1 MYDIV
6 VLGSINLDII
16 TECADFPNRGDTAF
30 CKSIN
35 MMPGGKGN
43 NQAVSAAK
51 FGKSVCFIGAI
62 GDDSPGKQLRE
73 NLKSRNI
80 ADNHVVVKQK
90 SETGS
95 CVGLI
100 DQDGENT
107 LLVNPGANM
116 DLSSEDI
123 TKTFDKIE
131 GKILLVQME
140 TSKESVLT
148 AMKKAKE
155 KGMFVILDPA
165 PVDGICRDA
174 FIYADLIIPNSHE
187 TKYIT
192 DIDVYDESTALEAA
206 KIIKSMGVDNVIV
219 KMGGNG
225 TLLLHKDSAHTFIPA
240 IKVNAVDT
248 VGAGDCFAGAMA
260 SHLIDDMDNITG
272 AVKFAQVVAGIK
284 VSRHGGHDAIPAL
297 DEVEKVFASVDF

>member
-16 TECADFPNRGDTAF
+16 TKCAGFPNHGDTAF
-30 CKSIN
+30 CESIYT
-35 MMPGGKGN
+35 MPGGKGN

-51 FGKSVCFIGAI
+51 FGKRVCFIGAV
-62 GDDSPGKQLRE
+62 GDDNHGKQLRE
-73 NLKSRNI
+73 NLKSKNI
-80 ADNHVVVKQK
+80 SDDHIVVKHE

-95 CVGLI
+95 CVALV

-116 DLSSEDI
+116 DLNSDDI
-123 TKTFDKIE
+123 SKVFDDIE

-140 TSKESVLT
+140 TSKESVIS

-165 PVDGICRDA
+165 PVDGISKDA
-174 FIYADLIIPNSHE
+174 FIYADLIVPNSHE

-192 DIDVYDESTALEAA
+192 NIDVHDELTALEAA
-206 KIIKSMGVDNVIV
+206 KVIKSIGIDNVVI
-219 KMGGNG
+219 KMGGDG
-225 TLLLHKDSAHTFIPA
+225 TLLLQKDNSHIFIPA

-260 SHLIDDMDNITG
+260 SYLIDDIDNIVE
-272 AVKFAQVVAGIK
+272 AVKFAQIVAGIK
-284 VSRHGGHDAIPAL
+284 VSRQGGQDAIPSIE
-297 DEVEKVFASVDF
+297 EVEAVKASIIF